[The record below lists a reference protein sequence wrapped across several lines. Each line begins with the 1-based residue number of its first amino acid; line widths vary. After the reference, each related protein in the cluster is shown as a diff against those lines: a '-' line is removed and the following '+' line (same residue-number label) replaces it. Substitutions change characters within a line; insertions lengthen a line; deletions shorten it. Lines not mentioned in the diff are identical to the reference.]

1 MATTDIRVWDGAA
14 WVSLQGPDGQNGT
27 DGING
32 TDGKTIADAQAFA
45 TTVDPVNNTTLGT
58 ATAQATTTDDG
69 SGNLTLTLNLGIPA
83 GLPGADG
90 IVGSNGTD
98 ATVSVSSVTTNTL
111 QPGANASVD
120 VVDATPL
127 DPSDLTLDFTFNI
140 PKGEA
145 GTGVNILGRYNT
157 EADLIAAHPS
167 GNPGDAYLVQGDLY
181 VWDPDNN
188 QWLNVGNIQGP
199 AGADAQVH
207 VGNVDT
213 VALPCGSNAT
223 VAIQPAAGSTPG
235 DLTLDFDFG
244 IAAGCD
250 GQNGTDGQNA
260 TITLD
265 QVNLTEVCSGSESA
279 SFVQTSGNASN
290 PVYDLSLE
298 IPMFKATS
306 SPEGNAPAG
315 PCPGHL
321 WIVTGP

>member
-1 MATTDIRVWDGAA
+1 MATTDIRVWDGSA

-45 TTVDPVNNTTLGT
+45 STVPPVNNTTLGT
-58 ATAQATTTDDG
+58 ATALATTADDG

-98 ATVSVSSVTTNTL
+98 ATVSVNNVTTNTL
-111 QPGANASVD
+111 QPGAAASVD
-120 VVDATPL
+120 IHDASPL
-127 DPSDLTLDFTFNI
+127 NPSDLTLDFTFNI

-145 GTGVNILGRYNT
+145 GTGVNILGSYPT
-157 EADLIAAHPS
+157 EDDLISSHPTA
-167 GNPGDAYLVQGDLY
+167 NPGDAYLINGDLY
-181 VWDPDNN
+181 VWDQDNGT
-188 QWLNVGNIQGP
+188 WINVGNIQGP
-199 AGADAQVH
+199 AGTEAQVY
-207 VGNVDT
+207 VGKT
-213 VALPCGSNAT
+213 TTTPLPCGSNAT
-223 VAIQPAAGSTPG
+223 VAVQPAVGSTPG
-235 DLTLDFDFG
+235 SLTLDFDFG

-265 QVNLTEVCSGSESA
+265 QVHLYEVCPGSEGAQFS
-279 SFVQTSGNASN
+279 QTSGNASN
-290 PVYDLSLE
+290 PVYNLDLS

-306 SPEGNAPAG
+306 SAEGSVPSN
-315 PCPGHL
+315 PCPGHM
-321 WIVTGP
+321 WIVTG